1 MNDLKSICVFCG
13 SSEGTDQKIIEQA
26 SLLGQKLA
34 AHQLTLIY
42 GGSQL
47 GIMGKVAKASLA
59 NGGKAIGIIPEF
71 LKTKEIVYPDLDEII
86 TTQNMHERKLK
97 MQEMSDGFI
106 TLPGGFGTFEEL
118 FEIITW
124 SQLGL
129 HHKPIGLLNTNGF
142 YDHLIAMLD
151 EMVKRGFLNKNNR
164 ELLIEDADV
173 ERLLQKMKAFEPDHT
188 SKFLKPENT

>member
-1 MNDLKSICVFCG
+1 MNNLKSICVFCG
-13 SSEGTDQKIIEQA
+13 SSEGTDPIIVKEAQQ
-26 SLLGQKLA
+26 LGVEFAKRNID
-34 AHQLTLIY
+34 LIY
-42 GGSQL
+42 GGSKI
-47 GIMGKVAKASLA
+47 GIMGKIAISCIE
-59 NGGKAIGIIPEF
+59 NGGKAIGIIPQF
-71 LKTKEIVYPDLDEII
+71 LKTKEIVHEGLDELI

-129 HHKPIGLLNTNGF
+129 HHKPIGILNSNGF

-151 EMVKRGFLNKNNR
+151 EMVSRG
-164 ELLIEDADV
+164 
-173 ERLLQKMKAFEPDHT
+173 
-188 SKFLKPENT
+188 FLKPENRALLIEDTDIEKLFNKMENFVPDYSTKLLKPENT

>member
-13 SSEGTDQKIIEQA
+13 SSEGTDPKIIEQA

-164 ELLIEDADV
+164 
-173 ERLLQKMKAFEPDHT
+173 
-188 SKFLKPENT
+188 